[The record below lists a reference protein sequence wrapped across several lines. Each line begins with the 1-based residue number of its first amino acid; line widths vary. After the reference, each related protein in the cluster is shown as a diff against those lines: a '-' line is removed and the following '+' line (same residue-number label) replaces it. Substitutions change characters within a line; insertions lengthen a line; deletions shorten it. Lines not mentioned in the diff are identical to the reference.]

1 MRPIAAISLL
11 LLCPC
16 LRAGQDAKPKL
27 YAPWVTCF
35 DETGQ
40 HFIGPKSMK
49 TPVLASPDQRNRAY
63 AENEARHDSRFPE
76 SCENTATLYVSVSG
90 APFRPVFTQSKAS
103 PENMNAGSLGPAAW
117 SGNSRW
123 LFIEQAVLSY
133 GSDCCGYDFLLYD
146 AATQR
151 IVQPDIFDAVQRIAG
166 KQCDPMYAGFLGFNA
181 KNQLI
186 VRINYWR
193 DFYENGVSCGPG
205 SADWLFDPVT
215 NKARLRTS
223 RPERSRK

>member
-1 MRPIAAISLL
+1 MRPIATIPLL
-11 LLCPC
+11 LLCSY
-16 LRAGQDAKPKL
+16 LMAGQEEKPKT

-35 DETGQ
+35 DETGT

-90 APFRPVFTQSKAS
+90 APFRPVYTQSKAS
-103 PENMNAGSLGPAAW
+103 PANMNAGSLGPATW

-133 GSDCCGYDFLLYD
+133 GSDCWRVRLPAVRRSDSEDRRTGHIRRRPTRRREAVRCHVRRVPGIQQEEPVHREDELL
-146 AATQR
+146 
-151 IVQPDIFDAVQRIAG
+151 AG
-166 KQCDPMYAGFLGFNA
+166 
-181 KNQLI
+181 
-186 VRINYWR
+186 
-193 DFYENGVSCGPG
+193 
-205 SADWLFDPVT
+205 
-215 NKARLRTS
+215 
-223 RPERSRK
+223 